1 MPFPQHNLRFLQGIY
16 FWDHQQYTQQQPQ
29 QQGIFPLQIV
39 QRTKQGKSRCST
51 PFSFLLFFPN
61 HYRETAIVT
70 LVRTHTVILGTDIP
84 FSHVWRTS
92 DLSQVLRIPDGL
104 VDCGKGY
111 ALPFQQ
117 NPQPSLPVTSTPA
130 RPSDCP
136 SARGSDLTS
145 NGYSG
150 VCSRAGEGLVI
161 LSLALVLLAL
171 EMEV

>member
-1 MPFPQHNLRFLQGIY
+1 MGPSAIHPTAAPTTGDLPSTNSREDKAREEQMLYPFLLPPLLPQPLQGNSHSY
-16 FWDHQQYTQQQPQ
+16 PCPNTHSHFGDRHP
-29 QQGIFPLQIV
+29 IFTRLEDFRPFTSFEDSRPL
-39 QRTKQGKSRCST
+39 
-51 PFSFLLFFPN
+51 
-61 HYRETAIVT
+61 
-70 LVRTHTVILGTDIP
+70 
-84 FSHVWRTS
+84 
-92 DLSQVLRIPDGL
+92 GL